1 MRKTREDRL
10 TFIVA
15 MIVSIFVLVFM
26 SWSLWAGGYND
37 GLHDTNITNNIYPT
51 ETYYITET
59 VENTHVIN
67 QNNMVSDGIA
77 LSLSAASLQFDWGTD
92 KWQWS
97 GGLGHTGSRTS
108 GSFGIAKQLGG
119 VLLNGSYNQAL
130 ESGVKG
136 YNIGLTGRF

>member
-1 MRKTREDRL
+1 MRKTRQDRL
-10 TFIVA
+10 IFIVA
-15 MIVSIFVLVFM
+15 MTISSFVLVFT
-26 SWSLWAGGYND
+26 SFQLLAGGYGND
-37 GLHDTNITNNIYPT
+37 IHDTYVTNNVYPT
-51 ETYYITET
+51 ETYYITEET
-59 VENTHVIN
+59 TNTQVITSDN
-67 QNNMVSDGIA
+67 LVSDGIA
-77 LSLSAASLQFDWGTD
+77 LSLSAAALQFDWGTD
-92 KWQWS
+92 KFQWS